1 MSRKYDCKSSL
12 QQKILTGI
20 DVLADNVASTMGPK
34 GRNVII
40 HQKGANPFITKD
52 GVTVAKFVEL
62 EDHFENA
69 GAQIIRQASE
79 QTNNVAGDGT
89 TTATVLS
96 RAILKHSQKYI
107 TAGSSPVEL
116 KRGIDKAVQEVV
128 TAIADISRPITSEK
142 DVAHIA
148 TISANGDTVIGEMI
162 ATAVDK
168 VGKNGSITI
177 EEARSVESGLTVVEG
192 FRFGSGYLSPQFVTD
207 ERRKLIKYEDLLV
220 LVTDAKID
228 AVDDILPALELVA
241 REGRPLLIVAEDIEG
256 QALAAL
262 IMNAARGTMKIA
274 AVKAPRY
281 GEERRNILKDLAL
294 SVGGTFMSRESG
306 KTLRD
311 ITLSDF
317 GKAKT
322 IEVTKRSTTIVDGEA
337 DYDEVE
343 KRIEDLKTEMQDT
356 ESIQECEQIQE
367 RITRLASGVAIIHVG
382 AHTEVEMIEKKHR
395 LEDALEAVK
404 SAQEEGVVPGGGSAL
419 VKIAKNLEA
428 PEGLNQDQLF
438 GFEIVKKA
446 VQEPARQMAKNAGL
460 SPDLILSEIEASQ
473 ENCGYNFSN
482 NEVCDLYDTGII
494 DPAKVTR
501 VALQNAASVSSSLI
515 LANFAIVQ
523 TE

>member
-1 MSRKYDCKSSL
+1 MSRHYNCDFNL
-12 QQKILTGI
+12 QQDIIKG
-20 DVLADNVASTMGPK
+20 VNKLADYVASTLGPR
-34 GRNVII
+34 GRNVIL
-40 HQKGANPFITKD
+40 KDGDGAPIITKD
-52 GVTVAKFVEL
+52 GVTVAEFVK
-62 EDHFENA
+62 FENPFEDA
-69 GAQIIRQASE
+69 AAQVIKQASRK
-79 QTNNVAGDGT
+79 TNSEAGDGT
-89 TTATVLS
+89 TTATVLARS
-96 RAILKHSQKYI
+96 MLIEAYRHI
-107 TAGSSPVEL
+107 TAGASPIEIQRGMREGVKDLVDQLSEISSPIRSEQ
-116 KRGIDKAVQEVV
+116 D
-128 TAIADISRPITSEK
+128 IAH
-142 DVAHIA
+142 VA
-148 TISANGDTVIGEMI
+148 TISANNDKLIGALVARAI
-162 ATAVDK
+162 TAAGMD
-168 VGKNGSITI
+168 GSLII
-177 EEARSVESGLTVVEG
+177 EEARSVDTTLDLIEG
-192 FRFGSGYLSPQFVTD
+192 FRFDSGFASSAFINN
-207 ERRKLIKYEDLLV
+207 ERRGAIVYEDAFV
-220 LVTDAKID
+220 LVVDDKID
-228 AVDDILPALELVA
+228 KVQDLLPVLEPVA
-241 REGRPLLIVAEDIEG
+241 REQRPLIIVASEIEG

-262 IMNAARGTMKIA
+262 IMNAVRGTMKVA
-274 AVKAPRY
+274 AIKAPRY
-281 GEERRNILKDLAL
+281 GEERRNVLKDLAL

-311 ITLSDF
+311 ITLADF
-317 GKAKT
+317 GKAST
-322 IEVTKRSTTIVDGEA
+322 VEITKRSTTIVDGEA

-419 VKIAKNLEA
+419 VKIAKNLTA
-428 PEGLNQDQLF
+428 PDDLNQDQLF

-460 SPDLILSEIEASQ
+460 SPDLILSEIEAAQ

>member
-1 MSRKYDCKSSL
+1 MTRKYDCKGSL
-12 QQKILTGI
+12 QQKILEGI
-20 DVLADNVASTMGPK
+20 DILADNVASTMGPK

-62 EDHFENA
+62 EDPFQNA

-79 QTNNVAGDGT
+79 QTNNLAGDGT

-96 RAILKHSQKYI
+96 RAILRHSQKYI

-116 KRGIDKAVQEVV
+116 KRGIDKAVEQVV
-128 TAIADISRPITSEK
+128 AGIRELSKPITSEK

-148 TISANGDTVIGEMI
+148 TISANGDTVIGEMV

-192 FRFGSGYLSPQFVTD
+192 FRFDSGYLSPQFITD
-207 ERRKLIKYEDLLV
+207 ERRKLVKYEDLLV
-220 LVTDAKID
+220 LVTDSKID
-228 AVDDILPALELVA
+228 TVDDILPALELVA
-241 REGRPLLIVAEDIEG
+241 REGRPFLIVAEDIEG

-262 IMNAARGTMKIA
+262 IMNAVRGTMKVA

-294 SVGGTFMSRESG
+294 SVGATFMSRESG

-311 ITLSDF
+311 ITLADF

-322 IEVTKRSTTIVDGEA
+322 VELTKSTTTIVDGEA

-343 KRIEDLKTEMQDT
+343 KRIEDLKTEIENT
-356 ESIQECEQIQE
+356 ESIQECEQLQE

-382 AHTEVEMIEKKHR
+382 APTEVEMIEKKHR
-395 LEDALEAVK
+395 LEDALEAVR

-419 VKIAKNLEA
+419 VKIAKTIKPTED
-428 PEGLNQDQLF
+428 LNQDQVY
-438 GFEIVKKA
+438 GFEIIKKA
-446 VQEPARQMAKNAGL
+446 IQEPLRQMATNAGL
-460 SPDLILSEIEASQ
+460 SPDLILAQ
-473 ENCGYNFSN
+473 VENCEDDFAYNFATD
-482 NEVCDLYDTGII
+482 EIVDMYDTGII

-501 VALQNAASVSSSLI
+501 IALQNAASVSSSLI
-515 LANFAIVQ
+515 LANFAII
-523 TE
+523 ES